1 MPNISLRLRAEAA
14 ADVEALLEGAQRC
27 AMQGIQL
34 KSHVDYNEFSE
45 PTLTL
50 TLEAPDAEALELF
63 FDAFLDLFDEL
74 DDVHVAFETLAVPAS
89 AFTGQRD
96 ADASAEGHARA
107 FRAALRAQT

>member
-1 MPNISLRLRAEAA
+1 MPSSRGST
-14 ADVEALLEGAQRC
+14 DP
-27 AMQGIQL
+27 QL
-34 KSHVDYNEFSE
+34 V
-45 PTLTL
+45 L
-50 TLEAPDAEALELF
+50 
-63 FDAFLDLFDEL
+63 LDLFDEL